1 MIDTPWMNR
10 RSESTCCRSLTV
22 RGSTLLGDQCVERRV
37 VELAEGPGE
46 DAEDRPPR
54 RPARGATPPR
64 AGSART
70 RYDALRMRWR
80 SKRSARTPPT
90 TPSNAPPSIW
100 PANVSDIAIAE
111 SVFGQDVQRHR
122 DHHDAVA
129 GLGEEL
135 CAHQPTQRSASQGNE
150 DRVADAPEATGHPP
164 WRSTGSVADMAT
176 NDMSV
181 SALYRYPV
189 KSMQGE
195 RLDAATVGP
204 FGILG
209 DRQWGLV
216 DLDTGLML
224 TARREPQLLF
234 AHARLDEATSQVRIE
249 LPDGS
254 VAADD
259 AALSAWL
266 GRPIELRRRIPTT
279 DVNYE
284 IALADEDDDV
294 GDTAPWVQWTG
305 PRGSFHDSTQAQVS
319 LIADGSMRGLGRPA
333 IPPQRRRH
341 RRGPLR
347 RRVRRRAGPHRLGH
361 VHRPE
366 ADRPLCHDD
375 PSATGVGA
383 RRGSRARPQ
392 RAQDDQRRA
401 GDPPGRRHAG
411 RGHGHDDA
419 R

>member
-1 MIDTPWMNR
+1 M
-10 RSESTCCRSLTV
+10 
-22 RGSTLLGDQCVERRV
+22 
-37 VELAEGPGE
+37 A
-46 DAEDRPPR
+46 
-54 RPARGATPPR
+54 
-64 AGSART
+64 
-70 RYDALRMRWR
+70 
-80 SKRSARTPPT
+80 
-90 TPSNAPPSIW
+90 
-100 PANVSDIAIAE
+100 
-111 SVFGQDVQRHR
+111 
-122 DHHDAVA
+122 
-129 GLGEEL
+129 
-135 CAHQPTQRSASQGNE
+135 
-150 DRVADAPEATGHPP
+150 
-164 WRSTGSVADMAT
+164 STGSVADMAT

-234 AHARLDEATSQVRIE
+234 AQARLDEATSQVRIE

-266 GRPIELRRRIPTT
+266 GRPIELRRANPDT

-319 LIADGSMRGLGRPA
+319 LIADGSMRDWD
-333 IPPQRRRH
+333 
-341 RRGPLR
+341 
-347 RRVRRRAGPHRLGH
+347 VRRFRPNVVVTGEDRSEEGFVGGHGPHRLGH

-366 ADRPLCHDD
+366 ADRPLRHDD

-383 RRGSRARPQ
+383 RRGGRSRPQ

-401 GDPPGRRHAG
+401 VDPPGRRHAG